1 MKKVFKT
8 LSVVCF
14 VLSIVIFSFV
24 IYGTVSIPDRLTVA
38 DEGEEK
44 IGGLF
49 EIDLKSSGT
58 KEVFVSADAQ
68 SQSTS
73 EVKFLKIIPVKKTL
87 VKATD
92 RQHVIPGGELMG
104 IRIYTDGVIVVS
116 ADNVQ
121 TSDGII
127 NPGKGAGL
135 EPGDIIKSVN
145 GERTDTAAALNSMIA
160 QSKGAELKL
169 TVSRSG
175 KSFDTVITPV
185 YSDNDAKFRCGL
197 WVRDSTAGLGTVTYI
212 DPVNKTYGALGHGI
226 CDTDT
231 GIIIPAGSG
240 NVLSAH
246 LNGCIKGQSGKTGE
260 LQGSFGK
267 SILGD
272 LQINCSS
279 GIYGSY
285 TTDIPDVDCVEVA
298 EANEIRT
305 GPAQIIATVS
315 GSGKKYYDIE
325 IERISY
331 DVSDGSHNFTLKVT
345 DEELIATSGGIVQGM
360 SGSPIIQ
367 DGRLIGAVTHVFLN
381 DPKHGYGIF
390 ARTMLDTDR
399 SLRLGNA
406 A

>member
-8 LSVVCF
+8 LSIICF
-14 VLSIVIFSFV
+14 AVSVIVFSFV
-24 IYGTVSIPDRLTVA
+24 VYGTVSIPDRITVA
-38 DEGEEK
+38 DEGEEQ

-49 EIDLKSSGT
+49 EIDLQSSGT
-58 KEVFVSADAQ
+58 REVFVSAGAQ
-68 SQSTS
+68 GQRMSQ
-73 EVKFLKIIPVKKTL
+73 VRLLKVIPVKKTL
-87 VKATD
+87 VKTTN
-92 RQHVIPGGELMG
+92 RQYVIPGGELLG
-104 IRIYTDGVIVVS
+104 IRIYTDGVIIVS

-121 TSDGII
+121 TENGII

-135 EPGDIIKSVN
+135 QPGDIIKSVN
-145 GERTDTAAALNSMIA
+145 GEKMDSAAALNAMIA
-160 QSKGAELKL
+160 ESSGNKLQL
-169 TVSRSG
+169 TVTRAG
-175 KSFDTVITPV
+175 ENFDTAITPV
-185 YSDNDAKFRCGL
+185 YSANDAKFRCGL

-212 DPVNKTYGALGHGI
+212 DPANKTYGALGHGI

-272 LQINCSS
+272 LQINCAN

-285 TTDIPDVDCVEVA
+285 TAEIPDVDMVEVA

-345 DEELIATSGGIVQGM
+345 DDELIETSGGIVQGM

-390 ARTMLDTDR
+390 ARTMLDTDMA
-399 SLRLGNA
+399 LRLDNA